1 MSRNDDSQVLSKSQN
16 YRLWRAGA
24 YGNKLRSWESL
35 RAWRLSGYRGLVA
48 LRCREGQGGGPCV
61 YDVDPG
67 FVTRAIELMFAQG
80 AKDGEIMVNEMAP
93 NKEILQGE
101 YLNAFC
107 GAGDGA
113 SWGYFH
119 YSQAMTR
126 MRHALCW
133 APKAASGLRAELL
146 LQQHMTPA
154 SYEDWRL
161 LVDKYPDHVLEV
173 SVYDCCL
180 GDLPNRN
187 ALVWE
192 VRKY

>member
-1 MSRNDDSQVLSKSQN
+1 MSSLDDSQVLSKSQN

-24 YGNKLRSWESL
+24 YGNKLRLWGSL
-35 RAWRLSGYRGLVA
+35 REWRLSDYRGPVA
-48 LRCREGQGGGPCV
+48 LRCREGRGGGPCI
-61 YDVDPG
+61 YDVIPG
-67 FVTRAIELMFAQG
+67 FVSRAVELMFAQG
-80 AKDGEIMVNEMAP
+80 VKEGEIMVNEMSP
-93 NKEILQGE
+93 NQEILQGE
-101 YLNAFC
+101 YLNTFY
-107 GAGDGA
+107 GAGDDL
-113 SWGYFH
+113 SWGYFY
-119 YSQAMTR
+119 YSRARTR
-126 MRHALCW
+126 MREAL
-133 APKAASGLRAELL
+133 ARQPKAASGLRAELL

-161 LVDKYPDHVLEV
+161 LVDKYPDHVFEV